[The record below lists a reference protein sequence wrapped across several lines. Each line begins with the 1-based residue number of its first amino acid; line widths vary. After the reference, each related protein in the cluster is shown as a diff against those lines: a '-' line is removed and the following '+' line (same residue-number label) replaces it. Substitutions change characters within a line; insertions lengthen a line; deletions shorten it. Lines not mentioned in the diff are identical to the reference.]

1 MTKQYVC
8 LDNPGNNRRIVGVA
22 VHKDVYRLGPDTSWI
37 GEYHSDQRD
46 GAIDR
51 KERGDMERGDYRY
64 WSPANTAEETG
75 NQDSVEQ
82 DYQRSESLSGGDWCF
97 MGVWCEAEV
106 QLASAVCQHIRSGG
120 LWGIESDSDDDYLDQ
135 VECEQL
141 AELREQLFAI
151 GFTQLQI
158 DTAFKQRKV
167 VTA

>member
-1 MTKQYVC
+1 MAVC
-8 LDNPGNNRRIVGVA
+8 KILGVK
-22 VHKDVYRLGPDTSWI
+22 VHKDVDDCPDTSWI
-37 GEYHSDQRD
+37 GEYHSDHRD

-51 KERGDMERGDYRY
+51 KERGDMGRNEYRFFL
-64 WSPANTAEETG
+64 PAMTAEQTG
-75 NQDSVEQ
+75 NPDSPEQ
-82 DYQRSESLSGGDWCF
+82 DYARMEGYNRGDWG
-97 MGVWCEAEV
+97 MIGIWAEAEV
-106 QLASAVCQHIRSGG
+106 VLTGNTVQHIRSGG
-120 LWGIESDSDDDYLDQ
+120 LWGIESDSDNDYLDQ